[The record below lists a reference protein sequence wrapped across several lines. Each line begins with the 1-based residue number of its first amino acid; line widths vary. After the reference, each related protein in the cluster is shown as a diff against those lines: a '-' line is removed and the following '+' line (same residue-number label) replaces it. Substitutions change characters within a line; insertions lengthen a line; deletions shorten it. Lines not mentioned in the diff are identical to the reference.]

1 MLSCMGAQGSKKP
14 RLKLPLK
21 ARPRTNNVF
30 TAQIQGL
37 EKQSPPLD
45 RTCVKKFAAI
55 FNLTQRPPQKI
66 GSVYEQSIYIKGNTN
81 GVQTYEKLPNFTHK
95 TNANYTTLRKHFPP
109 LDWQR

>member
-1 MLSCMGAQGSKKP
+1 MLSRMGAQGSKKP

-55 FNLTQRPPQKI
+55 FNLTQRPPKKLA
-66 GSVYEQSIYIKGNTN
+66 VYMNNQFTSKEIQMVFKHMKSCPTSLIRQM
-81 GVQTYEKLPNFTHK
+81 QTTPH
-95 TNANYTTLRKHFPP
+95 
-109 LDWQR
+109 